1 MKVLIS
7 FGEGVRD
14 EKKVLVSE
22 KEWKSKQ
29 IKQIQKNAVTLQ
41 KIYKSYEKEKE

>member
-1 MKVLIS
+1 MRKIILFS
-7 FGEGVRD
+7 RR
-14 EKKVLVSE
+14 
-22 KEWKSKQ
+22 EWKRKQ